1 MITYNKGENNSFSVK
16 IKAIDEN
23 GKIVGVYG
31 SIRECCRCIL
41 NLKPSYLCKILKKN
55 GNYKNISKKYKYL
68 YCSDEEYY
76 SNKSVLKVNL
86 VESRKMDKR
95 PTEFLVIY
103 LDNKKIEKWDNQTQ
117 LSKKLN
123 IPQATISKYVKN
135 ESIVGNIKFKKLKK
149 IDYIDSSGYN
159 NMINNIEDV
168 NIRNVFTGEVLSF
181 KTIEK
186 LKNHFNIKGHLTRNS
201 YNLIFSEWEII

>member
-1 MITYNKGENNSFSVK
+1 
-16 IKAIDEN
+16 
-23 GKIVGVYG
+23 
-31 SIRECCRCIL
+31 
-41 NLKPSYLCKILKKN
+41 
-55 GNYKNISKKYKYL
+55 
-68 YCSDEEYY
+68 
-76 SNKSVLKVNL
+76 
-86 VESRKMDKR
+86 MDKR

-168 NIRNVFTGEVLSF
+168 NVRNVFTGEVLSF

-186 LKNHFNIKGHLTRNS
+186 LKKSF
-201 YNLIFSEWEII
+201 